1 MNSFGRIFR
10 VHIFGESH
18 GESVGIVIDGCPAG
32 LAISADDLLPDL
44 ERRKGGKQK
53 GTTPRQEA
61 DYPFFKSGLF
71 NGKTTGAPI
80 MIIFDNNNTRSGD
93 YEKQRSFPRPGHAD
107 WVAHQKYGGNED
119 YRGGGHFSA
128 RLTTG
133 LVAAGAIAKKLMN
146 LAVKTSPQTPL
157 QRRGAFENSDQPG
170 YITNTEDQWRILSDF
185 AKQNRKNATEA
196 EDKLWQEVRNRKI
209 DGFKFR
215 RQHPIAGFIP
225 DFVCLEQKLIIEIDG
240 EYHNTKDQQQYDIA
254 RTEWLKEHNY
264 SFLRFTNEQVLNEMP
279 VVFQKIKEVL
289 HNSKAASK
297 VSESDSPSPLER
309 ELEGEVSIIAAV
321 TEINGESDL
330 EKGLQN
336 AIDAKDSV
344 GGIVECRV
352 NGLPVGLGE
361 PFFDSVESQLA
372 HIAFAIPAV
381 KGVEF
386 GSGFAAAKMFGSQ
399 HNDAIENMEG
409 KTRTNHAGGIVGGIT
424 NGNELVFRIAIKPTA
439 STPKQQNSL
448 NWDTGKVE
456 DFSIKGRHDLCVALR
471 APVILEA
478 ATAIALVDLF
488 LLEQNSKRVI
498 S

>member
-32 LAISADDLLPDL
+32 LPLSADDLLADL

-80 MIIFDNNNTRSGD
+80 TIIFDNANTRSSD

-133 LVAAGAIAKKLMN
+133 LVAAGAIAKKLMSG
-146 LAVKTSPQTPL
+146 VT
-157 QRRGAFENSDQPG
+157 
-170 YITNTEDQWRILSDF
+170 
-185 AKQNRKNATEA
+185 
-196 EDKLWQEVRNRKI
+196 
-209 DGFKFR
+209 
-215 RQHPIAGFIP
+215 IA
-225 DFVCLEQKLIIEIDG
+225 
-240 EYHNTKDQQQYDIA
+240 
-254 RTEWLKEHNY
+254 
-264 SFLRFTNEQVLNEMP
+264 S
-279 VVFQKIKEVL
+279 
-289 HNSKAASK
+289 
-297 VSESDSPSPLER
+297 
-309 ELEGEVSIIAAV
+309 AV

-344 GGIVECRV
+344 GGLVECRV
-352 NGLPVGLGE
+352 NGIPVGLGE

-381 KGVEF
+381 KGIEF

-448 NWDTGKVE
+448 NWDTGNVE

-478 ATAIALVDLF
+478 ATAVALVDLF
-488 LLEQNSKRVI
+488 LLEQHSKRVI
-498 S
+498 T